1 VEVLPIWYV
10 QVTGVQRVTPRM
22 ARISF
27 GGKDL
32 AGLSGIEPD
41 QQVKLYFPKPGQDRP
56 WLPKPDGDFLGWYQ
70 AFTAIAEDER
80 PWTRSYTIRAHHPE
94 SDTVDVDFVLHHDAG
109 PATRW
114 AQSAKPGD
122 TLGMFGPSTTFARP
136 IPLQTSIAAADW
148 LLLVGEE
155 TALPAIGSI
164 IESLPVRTRAVA
176 YIEVADASD
185 EQSFETR
192 GDVTIHWLHRNT
204 VPAGH
209 SDLLVKSL
217 HDAEFPPGSPFAWLA
232 AESTAVRA
240 LRRHLVDDRGIP
252 KRSVEFTGH
261 WRLKLTQDDAP
272 TPEDLAD
279 AQSRLTL

>member
-1 VEVLPIWYV
+1 VEALPIWYV
-10 QVTGVQRVTPRM
+10 QVTDVERITPRM
-22 ARISF
+22 ARISL

-41 QQVKLYFPKPGQDRP
+41 QQVKLYFPKPGQSRP
-56 WLPKPDGDFLGWYQ
+56 VLPSPDGDFMGWYQ
-70 AFTAIAEDER
+70 AFAAIPEAER

-94 SDTVDVDFVLHHDAG
+94 NDTVDVDFVLHHDAG
-109 PATRW
+109 PATKW
-114 AQSAKPGD
+114 ALSAKPGD

-136 IPLQTSIAAADW
+136 VPLQTSIAAADW
-148 LLLVGEE
+148 LLLAGDE
-155 TALPAIGSI
+155 TALPAIGSL
-164 IESLPVRTRAVA
+164 IESLPSGTPAVA

-185 EQSFETR
+185 EQPLR
-192 GDVTIHWLHRNT
+192 GDVTVHWLHRDD
-204 VPAGH
+204 VPPGH

-217 HDAEFPPGSPFAWLA
+217 QSAEFPPGSPFAWLA

-240 LRRHLVDDRGIP
+240 LRRHLVNDRGLSKKSI
-252 KRSVEFTGH
+252 EFTGH

-272 TPEDLAD
+272 TPEDLAE